1 MSFPE
6 IMPSR
11 KRSGVVD
18 GLFSALGKEFVTA
31 PVDELELTYEGI
43 RGDLHSGIT
52 RKSGSREPW
61 YTRGT
66 EMRNER
72 QVTILSRA
80 ELSEAAAEMG
90 IDGIE
95 PEWIGGN
102 ITLQGIPMLSMLPA
116 ATLLFFEGGVTL
128 KVDFQNGP
136 CRISGASIARHLG
149 RGDDAG
155 LALSFVPAAKRRR
168 GLLAWVERPGT
179 IRSGESVRAQLPE
192 QWIYPAG

>member
-72 QVTILSRA
+72 QVTILSR
-80 ELSEAAAEMG
+80 S
-90 IDGIE
+90 
-95 PEWIGGN
+95 
-102 ITLQGIPMLSMLPA
+102 
-116 ATLLFFEGGVTL
+116 GGVHEVPKGSKAEVAEAIL
-128 KVDFQNGP
+128 DHVFG
-136 CRISGASIARHLG
+136 GAGA
-149 RGDDAG
+149 DA
-155 LALSFVPAAKRRR
+155 A
-168 GLLAWVERPGT
+168 
-179 IRSGESVRAQLPE
+179 
-192 QWIYPAG
+192 